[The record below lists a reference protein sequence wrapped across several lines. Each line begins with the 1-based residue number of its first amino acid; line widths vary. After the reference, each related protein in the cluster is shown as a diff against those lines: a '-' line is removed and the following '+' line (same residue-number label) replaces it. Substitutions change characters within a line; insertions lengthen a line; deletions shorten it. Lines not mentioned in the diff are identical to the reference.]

1 MNLALK
7 EIRRAPVRFAL
18 LVGAIGLL
26 VFLILFQQALQSA
39 LITSFVGG
47 VRNQTAPVLV
57 YNVDAQ
63 RTLQAS
69 AIPPP
74 LEEQV
79 RSVEGV
85 AAVVRVEQDTF
96 TVRVDGAEPSD
107 AAIVGADDADRVRP
121 VELSGGR
128 RPSAVGEAVGSDT
141 DFEVGD
147 EVEVVPPADGEPAI
161 LTVVGVA
168 SDVQLSVSP
177 TLFTDGETFATAAR
191 AASPGTAGSL
201 PNALAL
207 FPADGVTAEEV
218 VAAVDAAA
226 PDAEALTREDAADTS
241 PGVAQVRQSFQ
252 VIFLLYGMVV
262 PLVTGL
268 FFLIVTLQKSG
279 SLTLLRAIGAPTST
293 LARSL
298 LLQVGL
304 VLGAGLL
311 VGIALYAPLTG
322 ARVGGLAL
330 RFDPAAVLT
339 WTVLLVVLGLISA
352 LASLRRVLRIDP
364 VEATVGA
371 GIR

>member
-1 MNLALK
+1 VNLALK
-7 EIRRAPVRFAL
+7 EVRRAPVRFGL

-26 VFLILFQQALQSA
+26 VFLILFQQALQDA

-69 AIPPP
+69 ALPPP

-85 AAVVRVEQDTF
+85 DAVVRVEQDTF
-96 TVRVDGAEPSD
+96 TVRVDGGETSD
-107 AAIVGADDADRVRP
+107 AAIVGADDPERVRP
-121 VELSGGR
+121 EELSGGR
-128 RPSAVGEAVGSDT
+128 RPGDTGEVVGSDV

-147 EVEVVPPADGEPAI
+147 EVEVVPGIDGDPVT

-168 SDVQLSVSP
+168 PDVQISVSP
-177 TLFTDGETFATAAR
+177 TLFTDAETFAAASR
-191 AASPGTAGSL
+191 AATPEAGTSL

-207 FPADGVTAEEV
+207 FPAEGVTPEEV
-218 VAAVDAAA
+218 VAAVDEAA
-226 PDAEALTREDAADTS
+226 PDAEALTRQEAADTS
-241 PGVAQVRQSFQ
+241 PGVAQVRQSFR
-252 VIFLLYGMVV
+252 VIFLLYALVV

-279 SLTLLRAIGAPTST
+279 ALTLLRAIGAPTSA

-298 LLQVGL
+298 LVQVLL

-311 VGIALYAPLTG
+311 LGIALYAPLTS
-322 ARVGGLAL
+322 ARIGSLAL
-330 RFDPAAVLT
+330 RFDPAVVLT
-339 WTVLLVVLGLISA
+339 WAVLLIVLGLISA
-352 LASLRRVLRIDP
+352 LASLRRVIRIDP
-364 VEATVGA
+364 VEATAGA
-371 GIR
+371 GVR